1 MRKKKRQG
9 KIYALFILISI
20 VLISGIVVIEQRM
33 SELVI
38 DIARQKVKSQA
49 YIIISETIWREIDES
64 GVTYDSL
71 VGFEKDT
78 QGNIRALKT
87 DIIQVNKLKSKL
99 SLDILH
105 ALENKEEMTVFVPLG
120 SIFGTEV
127 LSGFGP
133 KIKIDVVPVGNVAAD
148 MENVIE
154 SAGINQ
160 TRHQIMMNI
169 NVKLSIVGM
178 FKRSSVSVGTNVCI
192 AETVIVGNV
201 PESYTSIYA
210 SENEEVP
217 ESADI
222 DSDIIFDFVY

>member
-1 MRKKKRQG
+1 MRKNKKHG
-9 KIYALFILISI
+9 KIYAMFIFILIMLVSATVI
-20 VLISGIVVIEQRM
+20 IEQRM
-33 SELVI
+33 SEIVI

-49 YIIISETIWREIDES
+49 YIIISETIWREIDRS
-64 GVTYDSL
+64 NVSYDTL
-71 VGFEKDT
+71 VRFEKDT
-78 QGNIRALKT
+78 NGNIRALKT
-87 DIIQVNKLKSKL
+87 DIIEVNKLKSKL
-99 SLDILH
+99 SLEILH
-105 ALENKEEMTVFVPLG
+105 ALENKEEMSVSVPLG
-120 SIFGTEV
+120 AIFGTEI

-133 KIKIDVVPVGNVAAD
+133 RVRIDVMPVGTVAAD
-148 MENVIE
+148 MENIIM

-169 NVKLSIVGM
+169 NAKLSIVGM

>member
-9 KIYALFILISI
+9 KMYALFILISI
-20 VLISGIVVIEQRM
+20 VLITAIFVVEQRM

-38 DIARQKVKSQA
+38 DIARHKVKSQA
-49 YIIISETIWREIDES
+49 YLIISDTIWREIDES
-64 GVTYDSL
+64 DVTYDSL
-71 VGFEKDT
+71 VRFEKDT

-133 KIKIDVVPVGNVAAD
+133 RIKIDVMPVGTVAAD
-148 MENVIE
+148 MENIIV

-217 ESADI
+217 QSADI

>member
-1 MRKKKRQG
+1 MRKNKKHG
-9 KIYALFILISI
+9 KIYAMFIFILILLVAATVI
-20 VLISGIVVIEQRM
+20 VEQRM
-33 SELVI
+33 SEIVI

-49 YIIISETIWREIDES
+49 YIIISETIWREIDRS
-64 GVTYDSL
+64 NVSYDTL
-71 VGFEKDT
+71 VRFEKDT
-78 QGNIRALKT
+78 NGNIRALKT
-87 DIIQVNKLKSKL
+87 DIIEVNKLKSKL
-99 SLDILH
+99 SLEILH
-105 ALENKEEMTVFVPLG
+105 ALENKEEMSVSVPIG
-120 SIFGTEV
+120 AIFGTEI

-133 KIKIDVVPVGNVAAD
+133 RVRIDVMPVGTVAAD
-148 MENVIE
+148 MENVIM

-217 ESADI
+217 DSADI